1 MGHLTLSFQHW
12 YVTHH
17 GGGKG
22 GSCFWFVLAPE
33 GFRLSVWR
41 QHAAPAASIELDI
54 ALILRYSLLLLLLLF
69 ACRSAN
75 ALLGDHVGT
84 P

>member
-1 MGHLTLSFQHW
+1 
-12 YVTHH
+12 VV
-17 GGGKG
+17 GKG
-22 GSCFWFVLAPE
+22 AAVSGSFVSCLVAPE

-41 QHAAPAASIELDI
+41 QHAAPAASIELGI